1 LSESLSK
8 ANINNNNEDDYMWI
22 RPLSY
27 LDSDELNNESIDS
40 EELSQL
46 LSKLAIEYKEHDRN
60 NRPSLSSPVRRANFW
75 KRANFWRK
83 RANFWRRDL
92 AL

>member
-1 LSESLSK
+1 M
-8 ANINNNNEDDYMWI
+8 NNNYKGNVPDSLWI

-27 LDSDELNNESIDS
+27 SDSDELNIEDNNS

-46 LSKLAIEYKEHDRN
+46 LPKHLLYNERNEN
-60 NRPSLSSPVRRANFW
+60 NRPSSSLVRRANFW

-92 AL
+92 VA